1 MQMINGDIKTAARKE
16 ITKNIKKVVLKS
28 LGFFADVNSFRM
40 NMTIQQVIDNH
51 YTNNARLYPNYE
63 YENERF
69 KTYIC
74 AIDSIIEGIN
84 AYYPFIDITGIDM
97 GWTIKQIIDIVA
109 KVYFSL
115 PAKTID
121 DLKKEGT
128 IK

>member
-1 MQMINGDIKTAARKE
+1 MQVINGDIKIATRKE
-16 ITKNIKKVVLKS
+16 ITKTIKKVVLKS
-28 LGFFADVNSFRM
+28 LGFSDDVNSFRM
-40 NMTIQQVIDNH
+40 DMTIQQVIDNH

-74 AIDSIIEGIN
+74 AIDSIVAGIN

-97 GWTIKQIIDIVA
+97 EWKIKQIIDIVA

-115 PAKTID
+115 PVKTID
-121 DLKKEGT
+121 DLKKERI